1 MFVVTGPKK
10 WVLFAAFTLKIKILT
25 GLKFKQLKYLAMK
38 EGKCVWAKVKI
49 TNPYRTLT

>member
-38 EGKCVWAKVKI
+38 QRKCV
-49 TNPYRTLT
+49 